1 MSAASNPTV
10 WTIDPSHTIVEF
22 ATKHLMITTVKGRFG
37 AVSGSIVLNGA
48 DSKVEVE
55 MQAASIDTRAAQRD
69 DHLRSA
75 DFLEVEKYPVITFA
89 SRRVEG
95 AFESPG
101 DEFTV
106 IGDLTIHGTTREV
119 SLAASYEG
127 RGRDPWGGDRI
138 SFSAATRID
147 RRDFGLTFN
156 QTLETGGVLVGN
168 ELKIVLD
175 VQATLNT

>member
-1 MSAASNPTV
+1 MSAASKPTV

-37 AVSGSIVLNGA
+37 AVAGSIVQNGA
-48 DSKVEVE
+48 ESKVDVE
-55 MQAASIDTRAAQRD
+55 IQAASIDTRAAQRD

-75 DFLEVEKYPVITFA
+75 DFLEVDKYPVITFV

-95 AFESPG
+95 AFDAPG

-119 SLAASYEG
+119 ALAATYEG
-127 RGRDPWGGDRI
+127 RGRDPWGAERI
-138 SFSAATRID
+138 SFSAATKID

-156 QTLETGGVLVGN
+156 QALETGGVLVGN

-175 VQATLNT
+175 VQATLNQ